1 MYVHCTIT
9 VSQNDESV
17 FPIYT
22 SQYEHE
28 QFTLLPYGI
37 YITVAGAREAMQQLQ
52 PRPLGQNS
60 GRRVGRD

>member
-9 VSQNDESV
+9 VSQNDEGV

-22 SQYEHE
+22 PQYEHE
-28 QFTLLPYGI
+28 QFPPLPYGI
-37 YITVAGAREAMQQLQ
+37 YITVAGARGYAAI
-52 PRPLGQNS
+52 PRPLGQNT